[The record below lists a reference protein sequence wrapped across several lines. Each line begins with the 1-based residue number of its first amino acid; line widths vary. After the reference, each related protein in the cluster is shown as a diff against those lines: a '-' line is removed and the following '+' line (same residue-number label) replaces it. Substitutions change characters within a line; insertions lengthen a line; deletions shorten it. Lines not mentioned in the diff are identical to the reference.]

1 MNLEYKRKV
10 IKSFS
15 DNAVSYHD
23 KATIQRKAN
32 QSLVSILPKMENP
45 RILEVGCGTGILTE
59 FLIKKY
65 PNASFEITDISG
77 SMLEECKKRCVG
89 RKIKFFKMD
98 GEKPFQDLGLYDLV
112 VSSMTLHWFEYP
124 LVGIQRLAELGPLFY
139 ATIGKNNFFEWQ
151 NAVCLH
157 TDKKAFFPFQNLPGV
172 INEEYFKLECSN
184 FCSFAKELKSM
195 GVLLKHEKQASLS
208 YKQLRKALKTF
219 NQNNDTISWHIIY
232 GIVRK

>member
-1 MNLEYKRKV
+1 MNLEYKSKV

-15 DNAVSYHD
+15 DNAEGYHD
-23 KATIQRKAN
+23 KATIQRKVSK
-32 QSLVSILPKMENP
+32 SLVGILPKMKNP

-77 SMLEECKKRCVG
+77 SMLEECKKRCDRG
-89 RKIKFFKMD
+89 KIKFFEMD
-98 GEKPFQDLGLYDLV
+98 GENPLQNLGRYDLV

-139 ATIGKNNFFEWQ
+139 ATIGENNFFEWQ

-157 TDKKAFFPFQNLPGV
+157 ADKKAFFPVQHLPGI
-172 INEEYFKLECSN
+172 INEEYFKLKCSN
-184 FCSFAKELKSM
+184 FSSFAKELKSM
-195 GVLLKHEKQASLS
+195 GALLKHEKQVLLS
-208 YKQLRKALKTF
+208 YENLRKALKTF
-219 NQNNDTISWHIIY
+219 RQKNNAISWHIVYWI
-232 GIVRK
+232 IK